1 MGVVTSLHPCPL
13 TNSLLAMAFIG
24 RSLGSRRRV
33 VLAGLCYGAGV
44 TATYFAIG
52 VAATVSAEAI
62 GGLSQFLQ
70 SHAKQAMGPLF
81 IVVGMAMLGM
91 LRIPALAVGARW
103 RSTDADG
110 QALDGAAV
118 ASGEAVASGT
128 RQSKAPSLTLP
139 ARSPRPTCAGAFG
152 LGVMLALS
160 FCPIPAAIFFGVA
173 LPRFVEMHS
182 TLFLPAMYGLGTAL
196 PAIAFGAA
204 AALGA
209 SAGLKATGR
218 LDALGKWARPVTG
231 GVFVI
236 VGIWYCLKY
245 IFGVGII

>member
-1 MGVVTSLHPCPL
+1 MIDWIATAGAVLWMGVVTSLHPCPL

-33 VLAGLCYGAGV
+33 LLAGLCYGAGV

-52 VAATVSAEAI
+52 VAATVSAEAM

-70 SHAKQAMGPLF
+70 AHAKQAMGPLF
-81 IVVGMAMLGM
+81 IVVGMAMFKM
-91 LRIPALAVGARW
+91 LP
-103 RSTDADG
+103 
-110 QALDGAAV
+110 V
-118 ASGEAVASGT
+118 ASLTPGALWKA
-128 RQSKAPSLTLP
+128 KAPSLTGT
-139 ARSPRPTCAGAFG
+139 ARGLAAGETPVPRVGMGGAFW

-173 LPRFVEMHS
+173 LPKFIEKHS

-196 PAIAFGAA
+196 PVIAFGVAA
-204 AALGA
+204 AFGA
-209 SAGLKATGR
+209 SAGRNATVG
-218 LDALGKWARPVTG
+218 LAVLEKWARPVTG

-245 IFGVGII
+245 IFGLGII